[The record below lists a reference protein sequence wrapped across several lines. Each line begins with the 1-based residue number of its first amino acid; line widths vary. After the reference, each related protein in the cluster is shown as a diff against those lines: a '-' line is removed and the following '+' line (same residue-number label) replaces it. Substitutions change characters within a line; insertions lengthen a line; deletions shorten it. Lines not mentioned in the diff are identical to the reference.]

1 MWPFFS
7 CAMLNLPTMSDL
19 KYWVAFSR
27 IRLIGTARFRLLERH
42 FSSLEEAWAASQ
54 SEFKAAGLDS
64 KTLTAVQ
71 TGRNNISPD
80 EEMDRLE
87 RAGVSALHWRHPA
100 YPARLKEIPDPPPVL
115 YVKGSIKP
123 TDERSIAIVGTR
135 KATAY
140 GREAALALASDLA
153 RSGITVVSGLARGI
167 DTVAHR
173 ATLESKGRTL
183 AVLANGLDR
192 IYPAENASLAQEII
206 ENGALISEHPLGV
219 RPDAHHFPRRN
230 RLMSGITL
238 GTLVVEAGPGSGA
251 LWTVRYALEQNR
263 EVFCVPGSVFSPA
276 SRGTNLL
283 IQQGAKLV
291 LDYKDVLEEVN
302 LSTIS
307 HQIEMTIPMPE
318 SGSNESVL
326 LEQISRE
333 PSHIDDICG
342 GSDLPMNVVSSTLTL
357 MELKGLVKQVAG
369 MQYIRTREAA
379 ATYGA

>member
-1 MWPFFS
+1 M
-7 CAMLNLPTMSDL
+7 
-19 KYWVAFSR
+19 
-27 IRLIGTARFRLLERH
+27 
-42 FSSLEEAWAASQ
+42 
-54 SEFKAAGLDS
+54 
-64 KTLTAVQ
+64 
-71 TGRNNISPD
+71 
-80 EEMDRLE
+80 
-87 RAGVSALHWRHPA
+87 
-100 YPARLKEIPDPPPVL
+100 
-115 YVKGSIKP
+115 
-123 TDERSIAIVGTR
+123 GTR

-192 IYPAENASLAQEII
+192 VYPAENASLAQEII
-206 ENGALISEHPLGV
+206 ENGALISEYPLGV
-219 RPDAHHFPRRN
+219 RPDAYHFPHRN

-238 GTLVVEAGPGSGA
+238 GTLVVEADLKSGA
-251 LWTVRYALEQNR
+251 FSTVRHALEQNR

-276 SRGTNLL
+276 SRGTNRL

-307 HQIEMTIPMPE
+307 HQIEMTIPMPD
-318 SGSNESVL
+318 SGSDESVL

-333 PSHIDDICG
+333 PSHIDEICR
-342 GSDLPMNVVSSTLTL
+342 GSDLPMSVVSSTLTL